1 SPRCRRN
8 GAAGQRPA
16 AARRARRRCSGRGWN
31 PARVRARRGFASTFT
46 DSRGDPRG
54 GGSDRLAVREL
65 SHRRPP
71 AANRA
76 TLRRAPAAPTV
87 PFRPCARGAPAI
99 TLHGRDSRTNA
110 LPRLDNSQM
119 LRYAGLFT
127 WGAVGLWL
135 L

>member
-1 SPRCRRN
+1 MESSSCSCTSRICVDIHRLQGRSAPR
-8 GAAGQRPA
+8 
-16 AARRARRRCSGRGWN
+16 
-31 PARVRARRGFASTFT
+31 
-46 DSRGDPRG
+46 
-54 GGSDRLAVREL
+54 GSDRLAVHEL

-99 TLHGRDSRTNA
+99 TLHDRDSRTNA

-135 L
+135 LIFVIDSRSVVPEEAHGVAPI